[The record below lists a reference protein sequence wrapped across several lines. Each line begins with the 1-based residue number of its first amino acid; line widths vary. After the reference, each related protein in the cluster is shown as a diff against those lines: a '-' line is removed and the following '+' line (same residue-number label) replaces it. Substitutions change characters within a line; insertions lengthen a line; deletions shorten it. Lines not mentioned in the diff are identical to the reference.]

1 MKIPRWTLRAAAL
14 VLSLATGAM
23 PLAAQGVTTGGI
35 GGTVTGAQGAL
46 IEGAQ
51 ITVTN
56 RSTGFTASGRTRSN
70 GSYLIQGLEVGGA
83 YSVFVRQLGMEPQTK
98 DGIRVTLS
106 QVTRVD
112 FQLATAAQVLAGVT
126 TTGERGGA
134 LIAPSRTGIGTTI
147 TDTMVSRLPSLNRDF
162 VDFARLTP
170 QIAVVP
176 GSGISGGGTNN
187 RFNSIQIDGVSESD
201 LFGLGSTGTPG
212 GGVSAKSI
220 SVESVKEYQVLL
232 SPFDVRQGNF
242 VGALINAV
250 TKSGTNTLSGSA
262 YGFLRDQQITRTQD
276 YLSAFNQKQYGFS
289 LGGPIVKDKIFFFV
303 NPEFQTQ
310 TQPTPG
316 PFIGSVDATI
326 TQAQVDQVNAA
337 LAPYG
342 IAGGTG
348 AIIPQENPLTNVFGR
363 LDFNLPMSSRGR
375 ISLNYSDGERTN
387 FSRSTSGDFRLT
399 SNAYDF
405 ASKKYSTVGQIFSNW
420 SSGASNELSV
430 GYVTIDDYRS
440 VPQVAPQITVSV
452 PRNGGGSA
460 VPVVAGTER
469 SSQGN
474 SLYQTIL
481 DIGDNFSLPIGS
493 HNITVGT
500 KNFFYY
506 SDNLFAQDRYGTW
519 SFQSLDSL
527 NGTCALCG
535 GAPQASSYTVRVPI
549 GDQATAKFHSA
560 TYGLFI
566 QDQWKVRPT
575 MNLLVGLRA
584 DIPVFK
590 DKPPFNQAFF
600 TEYDTLTGTRSI
612 GGGRRTD
619 VLPSGN
625 IDWSPRVGFN
635 WDVTGDE
642 TNQFRA
648 GSGVFSGPP
657 AYVWLSNAFGNS
669 GVSGYPALTCNSATN
684 PTLRPPAFTQA
695 NVDSPP
701 QACAG
706 PTGQTA
712 ALGSAINLL
721 NEDLHFPQSWKT
733 TMGFDHKFSG
743 QGRFGDMLRDIV
755 GTVEA
760 QYTKGLY
767 TPFYSNLALLE
778 PDPTVAANINS
789 QGRLMYGTLSATGS
803 GTAPNRRT
811 GRTEVYDVTNS
822 SGDYSYQLT
831 AGLTKRYA
839 TRWEGALFYTFTQ
852 SFDIQSTGNSTAG
865 SNFGLGRILSG
876 GSLLDKSDLQHS
888 RWEIPHRVVANGT
901 YTFPWRTAVT
911 AIWTGNSGQRFTY
924 YHTTDENADGQAN
937 DAVYIPNDAHDV
949 NEIRFAATTGSNA
962 RSIAEQQDA
971 YDAFIESVPC
981 LDRQRGQIMTRNSCR
996 APWQNVVDVSL
1007 RQPFKTVRGQNFS
1020 VQLDIFNFAN
1030 LLNDQWGIIREA
1042 GDPGFPGQ
1050 RLLTR
1055 VSSATVGG
1063 VITPTYT
1070 MVNTEQPFYTIRN
1083 IQSNYR
1089 MQLSMRYSF

>member
-1 MKIPRWTLRAAAL
+1 
-14 VLSLATGAM
+14 VLS
-23 PLAAQGVTTGGI
+23 QGTTTGGI
-35 GGTVTGAQGAL
+35 GGTVTSAQNAPV
-46 IEGAQ
+46 EGAQ
-51 ITVTN
+51 IMITN
-56 RSTGFTASGRTRSN
+56 RGTGFVVNARTRSN
-70 GSYLIQGLEVGGA
+70 GSFLVQGLEVGGP
-83 YSVFVRQLGMEPQTK
+83 YSVAVRHLGSEPQTQN
-98 DGIRVTLS
+98 DIRVTLS
-106 QVTRVD
+106 QITRVD
-112 FQLATAAQVLAGVT
+112 FKLVASATVLAGIT
-126 TTGERGGA
+126 TTGERSGA

-176 GSGISGGGTNN
+176 GSGISGGGINN

-201 LFGLGSTGTPG
+201 LFGIGSTGTPG
-212 GGVSAKSI
+212 SGVSAKSI

-262 YGFLRDQQITRTQD
+262 YGYVRDQQMTRTQD

-289 LGGPIVKDKIFFFV
+289 LGGPIMKDKIFFFV

-316 PFIGSVDATI
+316 PFIGSVDATV
-326 TQAQVDQVNAA
+326 TQAQIDAFNTA
-337 LAPYG
+337 LATYG

-363 LDFNLPMSSRGR
+363 LDFNLPWSSRAR
-375 ISLNYSDGERTN
+375 VSLNYSDGERTN

-405 ASKKYSTVGQIFSNW
+405 ASKKYSTVGQLFTNW

-430 GYVTIDDYRS
+430 GYVTIDDFRS
-440 VPQVAPQITVSV
+440 VPIVSPQISVSV
-452 PRNGGGSA
+452 PRNGPGSP
-460 VPVVAGTER
+460 VPLVAGTER

-474 SLYQTIL
+474 ALYQTIL
-481 DIGDNFSLPIGS
+481 DIGDNFSIPFGA
-493 HNITVGT
+493 HNITLGT

-519 SFQSLDSL
+519 NFQSLDSL
-527 NGTCALCG
+527 NGTCAACG
-535 GAPQASSYTVRVPI
+535 GAPQASSYTVRVPV

-560 TYGLFI
+560 TYGFFI
-566 QDQWKVRPT
+566 QDQWKLRPT
-575 MNLLVGLRA
+575 MNLLIGLRA

-600 TEYDTLTGTRSI
+600 TEYDTLTGVRAVE

-619 VLPSGN
+619 VIPSGN
-625 IDWSPRVGFN
+625 IEWSPRIGFN

-642 TNQFRA
+642 RNQLRA

-669 GVSGYPALTCNSATN
+669 GVSGYPALTCSALPTGDL
-684 PTLRPPAFTQA
+684 TLRPPPFNQA
-695 NVDSPP
+695 NVNSPP

-706 PTGQTA
+706 PTGRTA

-721 NEDLHFPQSWKT
+721 NEDLHFPQSWKST
-733 TMGFDHKFSG
+733 IGFDHRFSG
-743 QGRFGDMLRDIV
+743 EGRFGDMLRDLV

-760 QYTKGLY
+760 QYTRGLY

-789 QGRLMYGTLSATGS
+789 QGRLMYGTLAATGN
-803 GTAPNRRT
+803 GVTTNRRT
-811 GRTEVYDVTNS
+811 SRAEVYDVTNS

-831 AGLTKRYA
+831 AGITKRYA
-839 TRWEGALFYTFTQ
+839 TRWEGALFYTYTQ
-852 SFDIQSTGNSTAG
+852 AFDIQSTGNSTAG

-876 GSLLDKSDLQHS
+876 GSLLDKTDLQHS
-888 RWEIPHRVVANGT
+888 RWEIPHRFVANGT

-911 AIWTGNSGQRFTY
+911 AIWTGNSGQPFTY

-937 DAVYIPNDAHDV
+937 DAVYIPRDARDV
-949 NEIRFAATTGSNA
+949 NEIRFAATTGANA
-962 RSIAEQQDA
+962 RTIQQQQDA
-971 YDAFIESVPC
+971 YNAYISRVPC

-996 APWQNVVDVSL
+996 GPWQNVLDVSL
-1007 RQPFKTVRGQNFS
+1007 RQPFQTVRGQNFS

-1055 VSSATVGG
+1055 VSSQTVSG

-1070 MVNTEQPFYTIRN
+1070 MVNTEQPFYTTRN